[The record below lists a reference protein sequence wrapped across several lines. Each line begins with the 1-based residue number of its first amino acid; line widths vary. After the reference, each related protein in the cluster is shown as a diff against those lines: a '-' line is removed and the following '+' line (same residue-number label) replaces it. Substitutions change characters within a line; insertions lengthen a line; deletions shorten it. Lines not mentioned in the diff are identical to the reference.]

1 MHDCEVNHV
10 SVYNRQ
16 RKAGVMRP
24 AARFTLTDVEWGT
37 MVEAMRVELI
47 ELAKQGRIVT
57 YGELALMLPI
67 YVHPGSYA
75 FTRLL
80 GDVCSSEEDAGHG
93 LLCALVVSKATGIP
107 GAGFFR
113 GMAERGY
120 DMPEMEAAWR
130 AEVERV
136 FAYWRVQ

>member
-1 MHDCEVNHV
+1 
-10 SVYNRQ
+10 
-16 RKAGVMRP
+16 MRP
-24 AARFTLTDVEWGT
+24 AARFTLTEVEWGT

-47 ELAKQGRIVT
+47 ALAKAGRVVT
-57 YGELALMLPI
+57 YGELALLLPI

-80 GDVCSSEEDAGHG
+80 GEVCIAEERAGHG
-93 LLCALVVSKATGIP
+93 LLCALVVSRATGIP

-120 DMPEMEAAWR
+120 DMTDLEACWR

-136 FAYWRVQ
+136 FDHWRVK

>member
-1 MHDCEVNHV
+1 
-10 SVYNRQ
+10 
-16 RKAGVMRP
+16 MRP
-24 AARFTLTDVEWGT
+24 PARFKLTEIEWET
-37 MVEAMRVELI
+37 VVQAMRVELI
-47 ELAKQGRIVT
+47 ELAKAGRVVT

-80 GDVCSSEEDAGHG
+80 GAVCSAEDLAGKG
-93 LLCALVVSKATGIP
+93 LLCALVVSKATGMP
-107 GAGFFR
+107 GGGFFR
-113 GMAERGY
+113 GMAEQGY
-120 DMPEMEAAWR
+120 DMTDLEACWR